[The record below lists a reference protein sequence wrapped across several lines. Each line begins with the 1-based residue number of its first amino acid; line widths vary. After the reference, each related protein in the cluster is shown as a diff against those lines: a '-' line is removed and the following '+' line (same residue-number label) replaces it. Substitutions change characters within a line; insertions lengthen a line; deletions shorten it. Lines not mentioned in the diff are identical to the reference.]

1 MPDKVQ
7 AETDKTV
14 DVPKEAVR
22 EPADTPE
29 SEMTEGVQDSLPGL
43 EPGERPKARRPDGWG
58 AKAKRARARAGKCGA
73 AVGSTLP
80 S

>member
-29 SEMTEGVQDSLPGL
+29 SKVTEGVQDSLPGL
-43 EPGERPKARRPDGWG
+43 EPGERPKARRPRRKKCWCGCGG
-58 AKAKRARARAGKCGA
+58 ATGTRL
-73 AVGSTLP
+73 T
-80 S
+80 